1 MNGTVSS
8 DGLKDDSIMLKSLKN
23 SIIEIMDPVDWTLAE
38 SYMNKA
44 LEESISGVALL
55 VSLLLPSTYNLHSN
69 VSYKSLSKN
78 ANILFT
84 PVEKLTSYPISSQS
98 MQLLLQSQL
107 KGL

>member
-1 MNGTVSS
+1 MNGTIPG
-8 DGLKDDSIMLKSLKN
+8 DGLKEDSSKLRSLKSRV
-23 SIIEIMDPVDWTLAE
+23 IDTMDPVDWTLAE

-55 VSLLLPSTYNLHSN
+55 MSLLLPSTYNLHSN